1 MRTSLLTPSLLS
13 PNRVY
18 PKTLNHCPHSEPA
31 REREKKRPT
40 MSEYSYAPRR
50 HREPEYVTE
59 TTYIERGGRGSGP
72 VRDLVYRPARED
84 SIEDI
89 PRDFPPGT
97 EYRQTKYREEYAP
110 RRTRSVNRGY
120 DDRDDY
126 YDDRRRRD
134 RYDDRDSYADS
145 YAGDRPKPQRRKSIV
160 DRAKDIGEAAGLG
173 GVIAAVTGRSRSR
186 SRSRARRRD
195 DRGYDSDRR
204 YDDYDRRS
212 NRYDS
217 RSRSRSRGGRKSEK
231 WEQAAKAALVAGA
244 VEAFRSRKVPGAWT
258 GAKGQRV
265 ATAALGAAGIDGL
278 IDRDPEK
285 HEKRHVAES
294 ALGGL
299 LANRAVNGSRSRSRA
314 PRDVSPGGRARSR
327 SRSRSIFS
335 RSRSRG
341 RSRSGSP
348 TRDKDGNPIA
358 KIAGT
363 GAVIAAGKA
372 LYDRVRSKS
381 RGGRSRSRSRSR
393 SRNRRDRSRSSSADS
408 YVPSRRNRRSYSRG
422 RSMDNGYQSNDPSRA
437 NPDRRL
443 AAAGAGAGAGALAT
457 QGGNRSLASQRGGG
471 RDASSDSS
479 STTDMEEQR
488 KKLRGK
494 ELLTAGLATVAT
506 IHAAH
511 GVYSSMV
518 ASEKRRKLVSEGEMT
533 PEESRKRKSKNML
546 QDAAA
551 VGIAALGIKS
561 AYSEWKEMNEQRHSV
576 KELESRRRKRRKQ
589 RERREREARENALYG
604 YNPNMN
610 AANPYA
616 YPVAAQSYPA
626 TSYADAN
633 PYGSMPPPPMGARY

>member
-1 MRTSLLTPSLLS
+1 
-13 PNRVY
+13 
-18 PKTLNHCPHSEPA
+18 
-31 REREKKRPT
+31 

-50 HREPEYVTE
+50 HREREPEYVTE
-59 TTYIERGGRGSGP
+59 TTYIERGGRGAAPAP

-89 PRDFPPGT
+89 PRDFPPPGT
-97 EYRQTKYREEYAP
+97 EYRQTRYREEYAP

-120 DDRDDY
+120 DDDY
-126 YDDRRRRD
+126 YEDRRRRD

-160 DRAKDIGEAAGLG
+160 DKAKDFGEAAGLG

-186 SRSRARRRD
+186 SRSREKHRRRD

-204 YDDYDRRS
+204 YDEYDRRS
-212 NRYDS
+212 RNDS

-244 VEAFRSRKVPGAWT
+244 VEAFRSRNVPGAWT

-314 PRDVSPGGRARSR
+314 RRGESPDGGRSRSR
-327 SRSRSIFS
+327 SRSRSIFG

-341 RSRSGSP
+341 RSRSMS
-348 TRDKDGNPIA
+348 RDREGNPIA

-363 GAVIAAGKA
+363 GAVLAAGKA

-381 RGGRSRSRSRSR
+381 RGPGGAGGRSRSRSR

-422 RSMDNGYQSNDPSRA
+422 RGMDNGYQSNDPSRA

-443 AAAGAGAGAGALAT
+443 AAAGAGAGAGALAA
-457 QGGNRSLASQRGGG
+457 QRGSRSVASQRGGG
-471 RDASSDSS
+471 RSSSSDSS

-518 ASEKRRKLVSEGEMT
+518 ASEKRRKLVGEGEMT
-533 PEESRKRKSKNML
+533 PEEARKRKSKNML

-604 YNPNMN
+604 GNGGFPQMN
-610 AANPYA
+610 VANPYA
-616 YPVAAQSYPA
+616 YPVAQQPQPQPYP
-626 TSYADAN
+626 TTYADAN